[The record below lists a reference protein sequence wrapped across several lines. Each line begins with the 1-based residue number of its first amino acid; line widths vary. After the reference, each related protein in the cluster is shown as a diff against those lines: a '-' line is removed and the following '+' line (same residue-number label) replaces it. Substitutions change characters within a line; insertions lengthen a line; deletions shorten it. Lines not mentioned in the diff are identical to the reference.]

1 MMLHTFCESPF
12 GDLLLVGDG
21 QVVRA
26 IHLPREGQRKDPGPG
41 SVEDVS
47 AFADARREF
56 GEYFVGSRETF
67 GFARE
72 QGGTPFQLRVWAELA
87 RIPYGA
93 TITYGELARR
103 IGRPKAF
110 RAVGTA
116 NGRNALRRAG
126 DQAHPARPGAARV
139 GFALPRGSPGVAWSA
154 PLRRPAP
161 RCEIPRRSGR
171 RFRPSFQK
179 AHSRLPR

>member
-116 NGRNALRRAG
+116 NGRNALPIVVPCHRVVASDGLGGFGGGLATKRILLDLERRGLASPC
-126 DQAHPARPGAARV
+126 PAD
-139 GFALPRGSPGVAWSA
+139 PRA
-154 PLRRPAP
+154 
-161 RCEIPRRSGR
+161 
-171 RFRPSFQK
+171 
-179 AHSRLPR
+179 